1 VIQTRQLVTIV
12 LDQGGHRGAVDDG
25 WIDASALRTGRHADG
40 PLSWSETGSSAPRP
54 PGEVTD
60 GGLRVFGDRKTIEVS
75 EL

>member
-1 VIQTRQLVTIV
+1 MAL
-12 LDQGGHRGAVDDG
+12 VDDG

-40 PLSWSETGSSAPRP
+40 PWAGWPETGSSVPRP

>member
-12 LDQGGHRGAVDDG
+12 LDQVGHRGLVEDG
-25 WIDASALRTGRHADG
+25 WIDASAPEDRAPRWWALGW
-40 PLSWSETGSSAPRP
+40 PETGSSAPRP

-60 GGLRVFGDRKTIEVS
+60 GGLRVFGDRKIEVS

>member
-1 VIQTRQLVTIV
+1 VAL
-12 LDQGGHRGAVDDG
+12 VDDG
-25 WIDASALRTGRHADG
+25 WIDASALRAGRHADG
-40 PLSWSETGSSAPRP
+40 PWAGWPETGSSAPRL